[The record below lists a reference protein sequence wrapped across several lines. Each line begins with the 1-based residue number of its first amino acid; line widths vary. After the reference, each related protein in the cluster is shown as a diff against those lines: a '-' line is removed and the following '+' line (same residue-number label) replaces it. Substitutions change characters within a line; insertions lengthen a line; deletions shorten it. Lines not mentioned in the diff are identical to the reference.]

1 MNNEAANSR
10 TLEESIAQYASKAA
24 LNTYGVHSL
33 YGGLAGNI
41 TKNLLGR
48 DSSTRGVKI
57 SQNEDHKVLADIH
70 VIVKYGCKIP
80 DVAWNL
86 QENIKR
92 EIEASTDCKVEFV
105 NIHVQGVHYGN
116 EEASQHA

>member
-1 MNNEAANSR
+1 MNEAATSR

-41 TKNLLGR
+41 TKNLVGR

-57 SQNEDHKVLADIH
+57 SQNEDHKVLADIY
-70 VIVKYGCKIP
+70 VIVKFGCKIRINSLFIVKKAP
-80 DVAWNL
+80 TYSERLDFKISYATQSKYNL
-86 QENIKR
+86 H
-92 EIEASTDCKVEFV
+92 D
-105 NIHVQGVHYGN
+105 
-116 EEASQHA
+116 